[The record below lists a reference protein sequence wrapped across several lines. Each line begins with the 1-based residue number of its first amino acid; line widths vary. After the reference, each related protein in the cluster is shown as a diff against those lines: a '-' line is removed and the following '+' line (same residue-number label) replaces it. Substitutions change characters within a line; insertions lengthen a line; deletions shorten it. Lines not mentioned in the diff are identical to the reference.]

1 MPLIPLAPA
10 VWPRAFLL
18 ILHTINFRANTQ
30 ETSPDTVFALGRSRV
45 RNRAEPLGTVRSGNR
60 KQKKLMGNEKPLT
73 RRLLKVKDAA
83 TYLALSP
90 WKVRKLIEEGELPY
104 LQDSAGGPFLI
115 DVRDLD
121 GYIERNKK
129 KREA

>member
-1 MPLIPLAPA
+1 LDPGVSAHPSYDQ
-10 VWPRAFLL
+10 FY
-18 ILHTINFRANTQ
+18 RANTQ
-30 ETSPDTVFALGRSRV
+30 ETSSDTVFALGRSRV
-45 RNRAEPLGTVRSGNR
+45 WNRAEPLGTVRSG
-60 KQKKLMGNEKPLT
+60 QKAEKLMGNEKPIT

-104 LQDSAGGPFLI
+104 LQDSPGGPFLI

-121 GYIERNKK
+121 RFIEMKK
-129 KREA
+129 QRKESV